1 MALRIPRAGDD
12 ESAAAVAASVGRV
25 GGAARPRRY
34 DLGVVVAGSIPVAVV
49 AEATGLGSGRVRL
62 AAWVVI
68 NGLLSIECPGR
79 RGR

>member
-1 MALRIPRAGDD
+1 MTSQRQLSLTRSGVYATLPPAMCTTF
-12 ESAAAVAASVGRV
+12 
-25 GGAARPRRY
+25 
-34 DLGVVVAGSIPVAVV
+34 GVVVARVDSVAVV